1 MPRDLSL
8 ELRRAVVAHLRA
20 DAALIA
26 LVPAAKIFG
35 EFATTEDRPFIRM
48 GDPIVT
54 GWEASCW
61 DGSESDFT
69 IHAFA
74 EGPGRAAIQ
83 TIGKRIVA
91 AMEGFT
97 PATVGM
103 PDHEWVSTDYLPDVV
118 PEVIHAIVRY
128 RIVAV
133 EPV

>member
-35 EFATTEDRPFIRM
+35 EFATSEDYPFIRM
-48 GDPIVT
+48 GYAIVT
-54 GWEASCW
+54 GYEASCW

-74 EGPGRAAIQ
+74 QGPGTAAVQ
-83 TIGKRIVA
+83 TITKRIVA

-103 PDHEWVSTDYLPDVV
+103 PDHEWVDTIVLPDVV
-118 PEVIHAIVRY
+118 PEVLHAVVRY
-128 RIVAV
+128 RIVAI